1 MLNFFKKWLHQW
13 KELLKEK
20 NFRISLLVGIALLSL
35 AFVVNYQSVIYTD
48 NVEVVSVGDL
58 ILDNIPTVDL
68 LFMYTW
74 GIFIVLAIVVVYPIF
89 FRPELLPFAAKTV
102 AAFII
107 IRAGFISLT
116 HLGAPENFFKL
127 PDIYAQPGAFQI
139 FYLNDLFFSGHTGF
153 PFLAALIFWENKL
166 LRWFLIL
173 MSLAQG
179 ATVLLM
185 HVHYS
190 IDVFSAFFITY
201 SIFAVSDKLFNK
213 LNLSFREIVN
223 KIEASFH

>member
-1 MLNFFKKWLHQW
+1 MFFFFKKSFHRW

-20 NFRISLLVGIALLSL
+20 AFRISLLAGIALLSL
-35 AFVVNYQSVIYTD
+35 AFVINLQSVMYTED
-48 NVEVVSVGDL
+48 VKVMSVGDL
-58 ILDNIPTVDL
+58 ILDNIPMVDL
-68 LFMYTW
+68 LFLYTW
-74 GIFIVLAIVVVYPIF
+74 GIFIVLGIVVIYPIF
-89 FRPELLPFAAKTV
+89 FKPELLPFAAKTI

-127 PDIYAQPGAFQI
+127 PDIYAQPGLFRI

-153 PFLAALIFWENKL
+153 PFLAALIFWENRL

-179 ATVLLM
+179 ATVLFM

-201 SIFAVSDKLFNK
+201 SIYIVSDKLFNK
-213 LNLSFREIVN
+213 LNLSFKAIVN

>member
-89 FRPELLPFAAKTV
+89 SDP
-102 AAFII
+102 
-107 IRAGFISLT
+107 
-116 HLGAPENFFKL
+116 NFC
-127 PDIYAQPGAFQI
+127 
-139 FYLNDLFFSGHTGF
+139 
-153 PFLAALIFWENKL
+153 L
-166 LRWFLIL
+166 LRRK
-173 MSLAQG
+173 Q
-179 ATVLLM
+179 
-185 HVHYS
+185 
-190 IDVFSAFFITY
+190 
-201 SIFAVSDKLFNK
+201 
-213 LNLSFREIVN
+213 
-223 KIEASFH
+223 